1 MLKSEEM
8 RYYLGQCFW
17 TGISIAYWSGL
28 IGPTVVRSLPN
39 ASVNA
44 QLSASLYAISML
56 GVGEMVGGLLMG
68 QVVDK
73 LGSRIGVIIN
83 VLTIIFACSVT
94 FWEIASNK
102 YSWVTFLYT
111 FAWGFSDGAINTHSN
126 QMMGFEF
133 ETSSDPF
140 SIFNS
145 VQAVAIFSFMMLQSL
160 LDTQNSRDL
169 NIYTGIVM
177 LLGILMCG
185 ATFFFR
191 FKFNRV
197 QCTGFK

>member
-1 MLKSEEM
+1 M

-28 IGPTVVRSLPN
+28 IGPTIVRSLPN
-39 ASVNA
+39 AGVTE

-56 GVGEMVGGLLMG
+56 GIGEMIGGILMG
-68 QVVDK
+68 QIVDK
-73 LGSRIGVIIN
+73 LSSRIGVIFN
-83 VLTIIFACSVT
+83 VLSIVLACGVT
-94 FWEIASNK
+94 FWQVEQNK
-102 YSWVTFLYT
+102 YSWVTFFYT
-111 FAWGFSDGAINTHSN
+111 FCWGFSDGAINTHSN

-145 VQAVAIFSFMMLQSL
+145 VQAVAIFSFMMLQSVL
-160 LDTQNSRDL
+160 NTSSSRDL
-169 NIYTGIVM
+169 NLYTGLVM
-177 LLGILMCG
+177 VLGVLMCG

-197 QCTGFK
+197 QMKLQKQ